1 MDRDTQKL
9 VQEAP
14 ALPEKTGPPS
24 DFPLA
29 YPTGVQVISMP
40 PTTVPQNDVRF
51 SWGTLV
57 TAIVSFFCCSLC
69 GFPATVLAVLAHA
82 DHKVKHYTHSKQK
95 NRWSLCCGI
104 TGIVIGTLIFI
115 LIVAAW
121 MYSAYNYY
129 HHREEEERME
139 DDMVYYEDK

>member
-1 MDRDTQKL
+1 MILKKLIFTGVSDLHFHFFQNGRMDRDTQKL

-14 ALPEKTGPPS
+14 ALPEKTGPPP
-24 DFPLA
+24 DFPLS

-40 PTTVPQNDVRF
+40 PTTVQQNDVRF

-82 DHKVKHYTHSKQK
+82 DHKVNNYK
-95 NRWSLCCGI
+95 NI
-104 TGIVIGTLIFI
+104 TKC
-115 LIVAAW
+115 
-121 MYSAYNYY
+121 YSMNQ
-129 HHREEEERME
+129 
-139 DDMVYYEDK
+139 